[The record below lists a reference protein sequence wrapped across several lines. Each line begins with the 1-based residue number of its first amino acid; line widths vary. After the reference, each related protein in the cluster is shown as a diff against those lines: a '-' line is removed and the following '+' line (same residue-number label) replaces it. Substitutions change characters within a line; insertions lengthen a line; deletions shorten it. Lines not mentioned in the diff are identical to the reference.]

1 MVTIDSNLG
10 PDLYIRPERT
20 KIPTISDN
28 LFWTEVF
35 FLSENDRMRCELR
48 YSHAFYVLYFQASC
62 LSTKNWLFIAFRPY
76 FLYKLQYTFYS
87 AYKNYV
93 ILSYHWSIKNEYW
106 PAIGILICALAILVY
121 CIVLHD
127 VNFMGTIKNFALKYC
142 SVKVRYIFLDDI
154 SLNCG
159 NKASLQIIIS
169 KYLRCYFLYLII
181 HFQGLF
187 FSLFLCK

>member
-76 FLYKLQYTFYS
+76 FFYI
-87 AYKNYV
+87 NYNTLFIV
-93 ILSYHWSIKNEYW
+93 PIKITSYC
-106 PAIGILICALAILVY
+106 PTIGQLKMNTGLPLV
-121 CIVLHD
+121 
-127 VNFMGTIKNFALKYC
+127 F
-142 SVKVRYIFLDDI
+142 
-154 SLNCG
+154 
-159 NKASLQIIIS
+159 
-169 KYLRCYFLYLII
+169 
-181 HFQGLF
+181 
-187 FSLFLCK
+187 